1 MKKITKVLIG
11 LGVIILIVIS
21 FAWIKQP
28 KYQESSELE
37 KLQALPYASASEEIA
52 DEQKTGVVKYDY
64 VRAYPGYN
72 LFADFENNAYL
83 LDMKGE
89 IVHQWTFPY
98 YPGIGLEFVELLD
111 DGEVI
116 GIYARK
122 ALAKLDK
129 DSNTIW
135 MKNILAHHDVA
146 QTANDSL
153 LLPVDGVLKLYQGR
167 LVIFNSILEIS
178 ENGEGEI
185 TDQWS
190 IYENLEEL
198 QQNHFA
204 SALDKKN
211 YLKITGIKLIDKPF
225 NLLLDGMRYLLFH
238 GYYSTIGPNYQKLS
252 MNKISGK
259 KSENKNEQ
267 ELKSPTILP
276 QFLEKIKLQVANF
289 MGIKKVYDYYRL
301 NSLEILPDNPLA
313 KTDSRFQAGNWLIC
327 FRQTNNI
334 MILDKDSKEVVW
346 SWGPGI
352 LDAPHMPTMLEN
364 GNILIF
370 DNGETRGF
378 SRIIELNPL
387 TKEIVWKYQA
397 DPLDNFFSATRGS
410 NQRLANNNTLISEA
424 DSGRVFEV
432 TSDGEIVWEFFNFV
446 KEGNKRKTIYRMMRF
461 PEEEINSWLKQ

>member
-1 MKKITKVLIG
+1 MKKITKILIG
-11 LGVIILIVIS
+11 LGVIILIIIGL
-21 FAWIKQP
+21 AMIKQP
-28 KYQESSELE
+28 SYQESSELE
-37 KLQALPYASASEEIA
+37 KLQALPYVSSTEEIA

-64 VRAYPGYN
+64 ARAYPGYN
-72 LFADFENNAYL
+72 LFADFINKAYL
-83 LDMKGE
+83 IDMQGE

-98 YPGIGLEFVELLD
+98 HPETELEYAELLD
-111 DGEVI
+111 NGEII
-116 GIYARK
+116 GEYNGKGIVK
-122 ALAKLDK
+122 IDK
-129 DSNTIW
+129 NSNIIW
-135 MKNILAHHDVA
+135 VKNISAHHDIA
-146 QTANDSL
+146 QTANNTL
-153 LLPVDGVLKLYQGR
+153 LIPITGRLKLFQGR
-167 LVIFNSILEIS
+167 IVMFDSVLELS
-178 ENGEGEI
+178 KNGEILKE
-185 TDQWS
+185 WS
-190 IYENLEEL
+190 TYENLEEL
-198 QQNHFA
+198 QQYHFA
-204 SALDKKN
+204 SDLDKEN
-211 YLKITGIKLIDKPF
+211 YSNVTGIKIIDKPT
-225 NLLLDGMRYLLFH
+225 NLLLKGIRSLLFY
-238 GYYSTIGPNYQKLS
+238 GYYTTIGSDKQQIFSNKTLTQEQKS
-252 MNKISGK
+252 FQPPKA
-259 KSENKNEQ
+259 
-267 ELKSPTILP
+267 LP
-276 QFLEKIKLQVANF
+276 QFLEKIKLGVANF